1 MRPGILLE
9 SFQLTAQ
16 QQQQILNNPHV
27 MVGYETEMVL
37 PLTNYSKN
45 KRQAEA
51 ELNTQLV
58 SVIGSSFP
66 KWQLVDDLSI
76 KPDAD
81 NPGLGFELVSP
92 AMPIQQALATLK
104 RLFEFMNKQGIYTNI
119 TTGFH
124 VGVSVPEGMRDINR
138 LKLLMLL
145 DEQFVAD
152 AFDRSLNT
160 YTQSHV
166 DLLRKQIA
174 KAQSQGRDWVQSR
187 KIQQLINSLQSRI
200 DVQKYRTVN
209 FSKLKQGYLEF
220 RIMGNQDYHK
230 NYSVVRY
237 FILRYAAVVLAALD
251 PTAFEKEYQQQVA
264 RMVADALQKAN
275 PEFPDLVSKYA
286 VLGAGK
292 NTDRHQNYLERI
304 HAALEQH
311 NSRAAVVLMSMLISN
326 ADKHAD
332 ETTNATLI
340 NAAALSYRIFLKR
353 HMHMNI
359 AQFRAAMQLHKVKP
373 DVIARVVHYLKTY

>member
-1 MRPGILLE
+1 
-9 SFQLTAQ
+9 
-16 QQQQILNNPHV
+16 
-27 MVGYETEMVL
+27 
-37 PLTNYSKN
+37 
-45 KRQAEA
+45 
-51 ELNTQLV
+51 
-58 SVIGSSFP
+58 
-66 KWQLVDDLSI
+66 
-76 KPDAD
+76 
-81 NPGLGFELVSP
+81 
-92 AMPIQQALATLK
+92 
-104 RLFEFMNKQGIYTNI
+104 
-119 TTGFH
+119 
-124 VGVSVPEGMRDINR
+124 
-138 LKLLMLL
+138 MLL

-187 KIQQLINSLQSRI
+187 QIQQLINSLQSRI

-230 NYSVVRY
+230 NYPVVRY

-304 HAALEQH
+304 HAALRDG
-311 NSRAAVVLMSMLISN
+311 NTRASVVLMSMLISN